1 MKHLSF
7 KKGLVLTTCGFL
19 LYLAI
24 HYWPA
29 VSTLLAELLKSSLP
43 LFLGAMIAFFVN
55 IVMGAYERCFFGKAK
70 KKWLLVIKRP
80 TSMLLAFLSFFAVIG
95 LVIGLIIP
103 QLIDCIRMLV
113 GMLPVAID
121 KCIDFFDK
129 HHLLSEEILSTLD
142 AIDWKSR
149 IEQLVDMV
157 TTGVTDVVGILIQTL
172 QGVVSGVVTAF
183 LSFIFSIYLLLGKER
198 LKGQAV
204 RLCKNFLPESVCKRL
219 LYVTTNLNVA
229 FRKYLI
235 GQCTE
240 AVILGILCAIGMLIL
255 RLPYAAMISTLLAF
269 TALMPVAGAYIGAVV
284 GAFMILT
291 ESPVKALIFLIFLVI
306 LQQLE
311 GNLIYPRV
319 VGSSLGLPG
328 IWVLAA
334 VTLGGGIA
342 GIPGMFLGV
351 PLFAACYQMLR
362 DTLDAKEKAAKEEQV
377 VKEESKKKTQE
388 EIVIPPFLLEV
399 ARQGAGRR

>member
-7 KKGLVLTTCGFL
+7 KKGLILATCGFL

-29 VSTLLAELLKSSLP
+29 VSTLFAELLKSSLP

-70 KKWLLVIKRP
+70 KKWLLAIKRP
-80 TSMLLAFLSFFAVIG
+80 TSMLLAFLSFFAVIS
-95 LVIGLIIP
+95 LVISLIIP

-113 GMLPVAID
+113 GMLPIAID

-149 IEQLVDMV
+149 IEQLVDVV
-157 TTGVTDVVGILIQTL
+157 TTGVTDVVGLLIQTV
-172 QGVVSGVVTAF
+172 QGVVSGIVTAF
-183 LSFIFSIYLLLGKER
+183 LSFIFSIYLLWSKER
-198 LKGQAV
+198 LKAQAV
-204 RLCKNFLPESVCKRL
+204 RLCKNFLPEAVCKKI
-219 LYVTTNLNVA
+219 LYVTNNLNVA

-255 RLPYAAMISTLLAF
+255 RLPYAAMISTLIAF
-269 TALMPVAGAYIGAVV
+269 TALIPVAGAYIGAFV

-291 ESPVKALIFLIFLVI
+291 ESPVKALIFLIFLII

-351 PLFAACYQMLR
+351 PLFAAVYRMLR
-362 DTLDAKEKAAKEEQV
+362 DTLEAKENAAKQAIPEEETEPEQRE
-377 VKEESKKKTQE
+377 K
-388 EIVIPPFLLEV
+388 
-399 ARQGAGRR
+399 A

>member
-255 RLPYAAMISTLLAF
+255 RLPYAAMISTLIAF
-269 TALMPVAGAYIGAVV
+269 TALIPVAGAYIGAVV

-351 PLFAACYQMLR
+351 PLFAVCYQMLR
-362 DTLDAKEKAAKEEQV
+362 DTLDAKEKAAKEAIP
-377 VKEESKKKTQE
+377 EEATETESREK
-388 EIVIPPFLLEV
+388 
-399 ARQGAGRR
+399 A